1 MSRDRERA
9 AALALLALL
18 ALVSLLSARQLSLCG
33 RDQPAVRAALSVRVQ
48 VQDKDEPPGLRV
60 AEDRFEAAAESPGLR
75 VAEDRFEA
83 EGEPPGLRVAD
94 DRFEAEADVLDGEAG
109 SFDSFDSSDSA
120 DAEAEIEAASAEF
133 EAEAE
138 AESLDDPDSELPG
151 PGDSASGSSFS
162 APEEDALRIEPDV
175 KFRARARAC
184 VLHDRYGAF
193 ESGYIAAGLPL
204 YGFLHIWKRFFWTNK
219 YWPRPPVWKL
229 FQACSVFHAPATFEG
244 REVPPG
250 SLNAAFGASNQCIAG
265 PKDDQ
270 MECRDLYARAHGCSL
285 NELRVM
291 PRSYSLK
298 TARSAAAFSREVL
311 EEPGLRDAWWLVKAT
326 NMDAHGRGQVMMS
339 PEETRAWASRPGGVG
354 PRKQIA
360 TRYIDRPALYQGR
373 KIDLR
378 TYALVARAEP
388 LVVFYADGLVR
399 VADIQQELSPNMDLR
414 AAITNLGSQED
425 ELNKISFGK
434 ADSLS
439 LLPFEPGFLSGRF
452 RKQASASMLFAL
464 QALRHSPAFRRQST
478 VRRFHVYAF
487 DWAVDA
493 SGSAWLL
500 EGNSF
505 PSLTAE
511 VLNKTHRASAA
522 ELAVLLHSRPERLL
536 LRGSWEE
543 LTVKN
548 GFAFKDTWHLIY
560 NELEERREGRLP
572 WNPCQQRE
580 LRDANATAGSS

>member
-1 MSRDRERA
+1 MPMDRA
-9 AALALLALL
+9 ALLALL
-18 ALVSLLSARQLSLCG
+18 VLVSLLSARQLSLSG
-33 RDQPAVRAALSVRVQ
+33 RDEPAVRAVLSARVQ
-48 VQDKDEPPGLRV
+48 VHDKDEPPGLRV
-60 AEDRFEAAAESPGLR
+60 AEDRFE
-75 VAEDRFEA
+75 VDD
-83 EGEPPGLRVAD
+83 EPPGLRVAD
-94 DRFEAEADVLDGEAG
+94 DRFEAEAEVLDEEAG
-109 SFDSFDSSDSA
+109 SSDSA
-120 DAEAEIEAASAEF
+120 EAEIEAVSEAASAEF

-138 AESLDDPDSELPG
+138 AESMDDLESELAS
-151 PGDSASGSSFS
+151 PGDF
-162 APEEDALRIEPDV
+162 LRIKPDV
-175 KFRARARAC
+175 KFSARARAC
-184 VLHDRYGAF
+184 VFSERYSAF
-193 ESGYIAAGLPL
+193 ESGYIAAGLRL
-204 YGFLHIWKRFFWTNK
+204 YGFLQTWKGFFWTRHRS
-219 YWPRPPVWKL
+219 PRLPTWKV
-229 FQACSVFHAPATFEG
+229 FQVCNVFHAQAMFEG
-244 REVPPG
+244 REVPPS
-250 SLNAAFGASNQCIAG
+250 SLNAAFAASNQCIAG
-265 PKDDQ
+265 PKDGQ
-270 MECRDLYARAHGCSL
+270 KECRDVYARAHGCSL

-311 EEPGLRDAWWLVKAT
+311 EESGLRDAWWLVKPA
-326 NMDAHGRGQVMMS
+326 NLDAHGVGQVLMS
-339 PEETRAWASRPGGVG
+339 PEQTRAWASRPGGVG

-360 TRYIDRPALYQGR
+360 TRYIVRPALYQGR

-378 TYALVARAEP
+378 TYALVARADP

-399 VADIQQELSPNMDLR
+399 VADIQHELHPNTDLR
-414 AAITNLGSQED
+414 AAITNLGSQVG

-434 ADSLS
+434 ADSLG

-452 RKQASASMLFAL
+452 RKQATAATLFAL
-464 QALRHSPAFRRQST
+464 HALLHSPAFRQQST
-478 VRRFHVYAF
+478 VRRFHIYAF

-548 GFAFKDTWHLIY
+548 GFVFKETWHLIY

-572 WNPCQQRE
+572 WNPCQQLAQ
-580 LRDANATAGSS
+580 LRANATAGY